1 MAEVEQALGWVD
13 TMLETPQKERVEWV
27 NTILNGIRSNTA
39 SYVYPMNQSTLPHRE
54 NSIVKATTKELEN
67 LVDYIK
73 SSDFEIMGF
82 APNINYIRVKGS
94 PEYLNAWWV
103 HPFSSPALVVKHKK
117 LPVIMLVGAS
127 IQKDRSTIY
136 EVEPESK
143 HILNNPVE
151 GYTG

>member
-1 MAEVEQALGWVD
+1 MSEVEQALSWVE
-13 TMLETPQKERVEWV
+13 TMLATPQKQRVEWV
-27 NTILNGIRSNTA
+27 NTILNGIKSNTA
-39 SYVYPMNQSTLPHRE
+39 SYVYPN
-54 NSIVKATTKELEN
+54 VKAQQEKSLLKSTAKELAA

-73 SSDFEIMGF
+73 SDDFEIMGF
-82 APNINYIRVKGS
+82 APNLGYLRVKGS
-94 PEYLNAWWV
+94 ADYLDAWWI

-136 EVEPESK
+136 EIEAHSK
-143 HILNNPVE
+143 HISNNPVE